1 MNIDIVFKIA
11 SVGFIVLVLSIILEK
26 AGKEHLSKIISLA
39 GLIVALF
46 MVVQLIGDLLV
57 QVKSVFELS

>member
-11 SVGFIVLVLSIILEK
+11 SVGFIVVILSLLLDK
-26 AGKEHLSKIISLA
+26 ADKPHLSKMISLA

-46 MVVQLIGDLLV
+46 MVVQLISDLLV